1 MQFLRVR
8 KVTEMVGF
16 SKTTLYARVKDGS
29 FPKPIRLGPN
39 SVAFLEADILDWMQS
54 QIAQLDSPGA
64 TRGARAIHAAKVA
77 TSRRNQTGG
86 AT

>member
-16 SKTTLYARVKDGS
+16 SKTTLYARVRSGT
-29 FPKPIRLGPN
+29 FPKPIVLGPQT
-39 SVAFLEADILDWMQS
+39 VAFLESEVLDWMQN
-54 QIAQLDSPGA
+54 QIAQSDSPRA
-64 TRGARAIHAAKVA
+64 TRQARAIHAARVA
-77 TSRRNQTGG
+77 IARRKMGD